1 MNLYNFKQENGLKLN
16 NYIRSFSTSN
26 INNSI
31 EKIKDNK
38 FNITNE
44 FMQQFADEK
53 FRKDF
58 IKEGGLNELINYYD
72 NTQGENHN
80 LSFFILEMF
89 FNDGKD
95 AVVTLVKHNLL
106 PTLLNTLFVPQL
118 AKSGA
123 MSLINISYELYET
136 EHIKNLAKEVIPLFN
151 NIIQTDQAPEI
162 YEYIPQII
170 INLSY
175 GIYFLII

>member
-1 MNLYNFKQENGLKLN
+1 
-16 NYIRSFSTSN
+16 
-26 INNSI
+26 
-31 EKIKDNK
+31 
-38 FNITNE
+38 
-44 FMQQFADEK
+44 
-53 FRKDF
+53 
-58 IKEGGLNELINYYD
+58 
-72 NTQGENHN
+72 
-80 LSFFILEMF
+80 MF